1 MKLFVIF
8 DKSFQMEN
16 KVLLDT
22 ELLNI
27 TIDRLCYQLIEN
39 HNNFESTVIIGV
51 QPRGIYLSK
60 KIHQRLTEITGNTS
74 IKHGLL
80 DITFHRDDFR
90 RRDEVAVPSVTEV
103 NFVIED
109 KNVILVDDVLYTGR
123 TIRAALDAI
132 LAFGR
137 PRNVELLVLID
148 RKFSRE
154 LPVQADYIGTTVDAI
169 TSQKVKV
176 KWKEQDGTDE
186 VLLISTI

>member
-1 MKLFVIF
+1 
-8 DKSFQMEN
+8 MEN
-16 KVLLDT
+16 KVLLDS
-22 ELLNI
+22 ELLDI
-27 TIDRLCYQLIEN
+27 TLNRLCYQLIEN
-39 HNNFESTVIIGV
+39 HHSFEHTVLIGV
-51 QPRGIYLSK
+51 QPRGIYLSAR
-60 KIHQRLTEITGNTS
+60 IHQRLKEITGNNL
-74 IKHGLL
+74 IPHGIL

-90 RRDEVAVPSVTEV
+90 RRDEMLVPSTTEV

-154 LPVQADYIGTTVDAI
+154 LPVQADYIGTSVDAI

-176 KWKEQDGTDE
+176 NWKENDGVDE
-186 VLLISTI
+186 VILYTPK

>member
-1 MKLFVIF
+1 
-8 DKSFQMEN
+8 MEN

-27 TIDRLCYQLIEN
+27 TINRLCYQLIEN
-39 HNNFESTVIIGV
+39 HSLFGQTVIIGV
-51 QPRGIYLSK
+51 QPRGIYLSQR
-60 KIHQRLTEITGNTS
+60 IHQRLIEITGNKN
-74 IKHGLL
+74 IPHGIL

-90 RRDEVAVPSVTEV
+90 RRDELLVPSSTEV

-109 KNVILVDDVLYTGR
+109 KNVILIDDVLYTGR

-137 PRNVELLVLID
+137 PRNVELLCLID

-154 LPVQADYIGTTVDAI
+154 LPVQADYVGTSVDAI

-176 KWKEQDGTDE
+176 KWKEQDGVDE
-186 VLLISTI
+186 VLLIQTKDK

>member
-1 MKLFVIF
+1 
-8 DKSFQMEN
+8 MEN
-16 KVLLDT
+16 KVLLDS
-22 ELLNI
+22 ELLTI

-39 HNNFESTVIIGV
+39 HHSFDKTILIGV
-51 QPRGIYLSK
+51 QPRGIYLSER
-60 KIHQRLTEITGNTS
+60 IHRRLAEITGQTG
-74 IKHGLL
+74 IQHGIL

-90 RRDEVAVPSVTEV
+90 RRDELLVPSTTEI

-109 KNVILVDDVLYTGR
+109 KNVVLVDDVLYTGR

-137 PRNVELLVLID
+137 PRHVELLVLID

-154 LPVQADYIGTTVDAI
+154 LPVQADYVGTSVDAI

-176 KWKEQDGTDE
+176 KWKENDGADE
-186 VLLISTI
+186 VILYTADKK

>member
-1 MKLFVIF
+1 
-8 DKSFQMEN
+8 MEN

-22 ELLNI
+22 RLFNI
-27 TIDRLCYQLIEN
+27 TLDRLCFELIEN
-39 HNNFESTVIIGV
+39 HNAFDDTVLIGV
-51 QPRGIYLSK
+51 QPRGIFLSQR
-60 KIHQRLTEITGNTS
+60 IHRRLGEILGKNT

-90 RRDEVAVPSVTEV
+90 RRDEILLASSTRID
-103 NFVIED
+103 FIIED
-109 KNVILVDDVLYTGR
+109 KNVVLVDDVLYTGR

-148 RKFSRE
+148 RKFSRQ
-154 LPVQADYIGTTVDAI
+154 LPVQADYIGASVDAI

-176 KWKEQDGTDE
+176 KWNDTDGADE
-186 VLLISTI
+186 VILYTPVK

>member
-1 MKLFVIF
+1 
-8 DKSFQMEN
+8 MEN

-22 ELLNI
+22 RLFNI
-27 TIDRLCYQLIEN
+27 TLDRLCFELIEN
-39 HNNFESTVIIGV
+39 HNAFDDTVLIGV
-51 QPRGIYLSK
+51 QPRGIFLSQR
-60 KIHQRLTEITGNTS
+60 IHRRLGEILGKNT

-90 RRDEVAVPSVTEV
+90 RRDEILLASSTRID
-103 NFVIED
+103 FIIED
-109 KNVILVDDVLYTGR
+109 KNVVLIDDVLYTGR

-148 RKFSRE
+148 RKFSRQ
-154 LPVQADYIGTTVDAI
+154 LPVQADYIGASVDAI

-176 KWKEQDGTDE
+176 KWNDTDGADE
-186 VLLISTI
+186 VILYTPVK

>member
-1 MKLFVIF
+1 
-8 DKSFQMEN
+8 MEN
-16 KVLLDT
+16 KVLLDS

-27 TIDRLCYQLIEN
+27 TINRLCYQLIEN
-39 HNNFESTVIIGV
+39 HPFFDHTVLIGV
-51 QPRGIYLSK
+51 QPRGIYLSER
-60 KIHQRLTEITGNTS
+60 IHQRLTEITGNKS
-74 IKHGLL
+74 IHHGML

-90 RRDEVAVPSVTEV
+90 RRDEMIVPSSTHIE
-103 NFVIED
+103 FVIEN

-137 PRNVELLVLID
+137 PRNVELLVLVD

-154 LPVQADYIGTTVDAI
+154 LPVQADYIGTSVDAI

-176 KWKEQDGTDE
+176 KWKEQDGVDE
-186 VLLISTI
+186 VLLIQTKG